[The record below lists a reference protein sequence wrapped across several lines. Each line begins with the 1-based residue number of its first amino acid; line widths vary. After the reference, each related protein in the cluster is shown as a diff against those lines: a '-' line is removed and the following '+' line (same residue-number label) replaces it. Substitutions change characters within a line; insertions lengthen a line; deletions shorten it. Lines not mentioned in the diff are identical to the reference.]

1 MKSNILFLIAFACIF
16 LPFTTQAA
24 DFVNLVG
31 IPGLN
36 SNGLPNLNQYINALY
51 RLSISIAALLAVIKI
66 VIAGAKYMLS
76 DIVTHKEDAK
86 KDIQGALIG
95 LLIVIGAI
103 IILNTVNTDLTNL
116 DLTIATTTVRQGEDF
131 GDVVAQRIA
140 QLNNAQSGC
149 AATKEDY
156 EECTTIND
164 VSPDL
169 CEALDGVYT
178 PVSIPGYALGYGPC
192 VYKELIPTE
201 NENVLNC
208 SCNDRR
214 TGYAGDSWNLNILY
228 CYGYDCSAA
237 AASCRSD
244 GNTVT
249 AQNTN
254 TGQVLCTLPT
264 NERCPA
270 NSTCSIVPCS
280 TYATWSGSGALT
292 CSGGC
297 SQINGSF
304 VGGSNDS
311 CLVAN
316 GTTQS
321 ITCVGPNNCNAA
333 RLSCYNQNGYP
344 TDLNSSTITCHI
356 PQNLDTLAETQR
368 LEELNQQ
375 IADCTSQTGMRWDA
389 LTGSCVSGSD
399 GDIGPAL

>member
-1 MKSNILFLIAFACIF
+1 MKYNIIFIIAFICVFA
-16 LPFTTQAA
+16 PFTTNAGE
-24 DFVNLVG
+24 FVNLVG
-31 IPGLN
+31 IPGLD
-36 SNGLPNLNQYINALY
+36 SNGLPNLNAYINALY

-66 VIAGAKYMLS
+66 VIAGAKYMLT
-76 DIVTHKEDAK
+76 DIVPAKEEAK
-86 KDIQGALIG
+86 KDIQGAIIG

-103 IILNTVNTDLTNL
+103 IILNTINTDLTNL
-116 DLTIATTTVRQGEDF
+116 DLTIATTTVSQGGNF
-131 GDVVAQRIA
+131 GDLVAQRIA
-140 QLNNAQSGC
+140 QLNNAQTGC
-149 AATKEDY
+149 AATKEAY

-178 PVSIPGYALGYGPC
+178 PASIPGYALGYGPC
-192 VYKELIPTE
+192 VYKELTPTE
-201 NENVLNC
+201 NESVLNC

-237 AASCRSD
+237 AASCSSG

-264 NERCPA
+264 NDRCPA
-270 NSTCSIVPCS
+270 NATCTIVPCT
-280 TYATWSGSGALT
+280 TYATWQGSGALT

-297 SQINGSF
+297 SQINGSY

-316 GTTQS
+316 GTTRS
-321 ITCVGPNNCNAA
+321 ITCTGPNDCNAA

-356 PQNLDTLAETQR
+356 PQNLDVEATNTEISECNDNPLTQWDPIAGCVAEGYVPP
-368 LEELNQQ
+368 
-375 IADCTSQTGMRWDA
+375 IM
-389 LTGSCVSGSD
+389 
-399 GDIGPAL
+399 